1 MLIYIPPTSRAGIA
15 VLFCI
20 IAVAN
25 LNFFKPHKN
34 RILFWLSQISFV
46 TTTAKYTVALLLS
59 SSNQE
64 QEQKFIGMLLIGLD
78 VGFMV
83 SSVLA
88 IIASLYVL
96 HAGVRSIQKNTK
108 EEHRSVKIT
117 PTVAPEQK
125 EMAKDLRQVRLQKGT
140 AGEEYKQAV
149 EAVQVEEESILE
161 HILVKTTTDIQNPKQ
176 VFEKFDTDGSG
187 CLDRIETREALRQ
200 LGCTMDDKG
209 FEKMFDDCD
218 KDKNEMIQ
226 YKEFKKTL

>member
-88 IIASLYVL
+88 IIASLCVL
-96 HAGVRSIQKNTK
+96 HAGVRSIQKNAK
-108 EEHRSVKIT
+108 EERRSVKIT

-125 EMAKDLRQVRLQKGT
+125 EMAKDLRQVRLQYG
-140 AGEEYKQAV
+140 AASEEYKQAV
-149 EAVQVEEESILE
+149 EVAQVEEESILE

-218 KDKNEMIQ
+218 KDKDEMIR